1 MDSFLAAIKAVAALM
16 AAMILGNWFLSEVK
30 RAKANGAPWY
40 QPYLSLPGVMIL
52 VLVLAMPVFWWMA
65 RS

>member
-30 RAKANGAPWY
+30 RAKAQGAPWY
-40 QPYLSLPGVMIL
+40 QPYLSIPGVMIL
-52 VLVLAMPVFWWMA
+52 VLVLALPVFWWMA
-65 RS
+65 QS

>member
-30 RAKANGAPWY
+30 RAKAQGAPWY
-40 QPYLSLPGVMIL
+40 QPYFSIPGVMIL
-52 VLVLAMPVFWWMA
+52 ALVLALPVFWWLVQ
-65 RS
+65 S